1 MMEFKEKLQL
11 LRTNL
16 KLSQE
21 ELADR
26 LNISRQSITKWENGQ
41 SFPDIQN
48 LIQLSEIF
56 KVSIDRLVKEN
67 DTCTIS
73 LFCEQ
78 NIPCRISGFFW
89 SGRKIIPISRVKMKS
104 CRHSP
109 VPMTS
114 VMRMAFTCIWILTLA
129 DRNS

>member
-1 MMEFKEKLQL
+1 MEFKEKLQL
-11 LRTNL
+11 LRTNM

-21 ELADR
+21 ELANR
-26 LNISRQSITKWENGQ
+26 LDISRQSITKWENGQ

-67 DTCTIS
+67 DICTIS

-78 NIPCRISGFFW
+78 KYPMQDIRIFF
-89 SGRKIIPISRVKMKS
+89 SQGKK
-104 CRHSP
+104 
-109 VPMTS
+109 
-114 VMRMAFTCIWILTLA
+114 
-129 DRNS
+129 